1 MYRKLSFSLLVFILT
16 CISLWGQ
23 KINYQAFKNISL
35 GSEASVVNCFAQDS
49 QGLIWIGSNK
59 GLFSY
64 DGYSSQPH
72 FTTNEKSNTL
82 IYCIIPIDD
91 KRLCLGTDNGVLFY
105 NYKTDQYEEIPNIQ
119 FPSDVRALSIS
130 NDILWIG
137 SLNGLY
143 RYNLKDKKLEKVS
156 DKKDSGLPHKTIYSI
171 IKTKDNTHYVGTYD
185 GFSQYIPSSGK
196 FQKINL
202 PTDSRRSN
210 LFVNSLYEDIT
221 HDCIWIGTE
230 GALFR
235 YNPKTKSAEEIGF
248 FHNNSVKSLAID
260 ANNQLLIGTDNG
272 LYVYD
277 QQTKDV
283 QHIVHDSRNEKSL
296 INNIIW
302 GIFTDKENNIWLGT
316 DYGISLARFNKIFQP
331 IPISQITG
339 VGDGNRFY
347 AIHKD
352 SRNNFWLGG
361 TNGLILTSSLTED
374 PNISIWYRMG
384 DKKFPISHNR
394 IRQIY
399 EDKDQNLW
407 IATDGSIN
415 RYDYTTKQFIHYNII
430 DSTHTYNSN
439 WAYHMFEDNDNR
451 LWIATCLGGIFVVD
465 KQKLLKS
472 SGTYIAE
479 YNFSTTNGLSGNF
492 INQII
497 SDHNGNT
504 WVLLYN
510 NGIDKIDSKTKKIT
524 KIPIEYSTKNKNPNY
539 IICDKE
545 GFIWVGFGGGL
556 VRINP
561 KDDTLESI
569 RFDAFGDSEILCMI
583 EEGSHIWLST
593 TDGIWVVDKY
603 TYNVQR
609 LNATGKSFT
618 SGYFDSQDNKIYF
631 GGVDELAILSP
642 YMLKAEN
649 SYSLVILTALYIND
663 QLYNIDG
670 KSIRHMNEIELNYR
684 QNNLTFEFSDL
695 IYSQEAENKFVYKL
709 QGIDKDWNI
718 LNQNTNRISYSN
730 LEYGK
735 YNLLIT
741 KLNASGKPSN
751 IEYSFIIQI
760 TPPWY
765 YTFWAKSIYLLLIV
779 VLVVWMIN
787 FFRVRNNLRIER
799 IEKEKTLE
807 LSNLKIDFF
816 TNVSHEFKTPLS
828 LIIAPISQLL
838 LDIKDPQKKK
848 QLQGIQRNALK
859 LNSLIRQVL
868 DFNRMDNNTNSNL
881 IFSNVEFV
889 EFSKSLFSV
898 YEEGYKT
905 KNITFIFNT
914 NKEKIYIQIDVLKI
928 ESVLNNLLSN
938 ACKYTSD
945 SGSITLSLTCK
956 EDENILEISVNDTG
970 IGIPQQEIPYVF
982 KRFYQSSKT
991 AKDKEGTGIGLY
1003 LVKAY
1008 TEQHGGL
1015 IAVKSEEHK
1024 GTVITLS
1031 LPLRNEAATE
1041 IQLPFEDEENSK
1053 SNKPLILIVD
1063 DNTEIADFISQVLA
1077 GKYRIE
1083 IAHNGKMGMEM
1094 SLNLHPDLIIADVMM
1109 PIMDGMEMS
1118 RRIRKNIP
1126 TSTIPIILLTAK
1138 DDKTT
1143 ELESINI
1150 NVDAF
1155 IPKPFDPQILLSRVE
1170 QLLKSKQQIED
1181 KLRIENITIPK
1192 VTEVTSLDEK
1202 FLSEITQL
1210 IEDRIDDSDLNVNL
1224 LCSIS
1229 GIGSKQV
1236 YRKIKQLTGMSPV
1249 EYIRSIRIKKA
1260 AMLLAQ
1266 KKFTIA
1272 EVMYMVGFSNHSYFS
1287 KCFQAEFGKTPREYL
1302 TDL

>member
-1 MYRKLSFSLLVFILT
+1 MYRKFSFSLFFFIFT

-35 GSEASVVNCFAQDS
+35 GAETSVINCFAQDS

-64 DGYSSQPH
+64 DGYSSQAH

-82 IYCIIPIDD
+82 IYCIIPLDD
-91 KRLCLGTDNGVLFY
+91 NHLCLGTDNGVLFY

-119 FPSDVRALSIS
+119 FPSDVRALATFD
-130 NDILWIG
+130 NVLWIG
-137 SLNGLY
+137 SLNGLF
-143 RYNLKDKKLEKVS
+143 RYDLKDRKLENVS
-156 DKKDSGLPHKTIYSI
+156 DKKDTGLPHKTIYSI
-171 IKTKDNTHYVGTYD
+171 IKTKNNTLYVGTYD
-185 GFSQYIPSSGK
+185 GFCQYIPRSDK

-202 PTDSRRSN
+202 PTDLRRSN
-210 LFVNSLYEDIT
+210 LFVNSLYEDVA

-235 YNPKTKSAEEIGF
+235 YDPKTKSAEEISF
-248 FHNNSVKSLAID
+248 FHNNSIKSLAID
-260 ANNQLLIGTDNG
+260 SNNQLLIGTDNG
-272 LYVYD
+272 LYIYD
-277 QQTKDV
+277 QQTKEV

-302 GIFTDKENNIWLGT
+302 GIFIDKENNIWLGT
-316 DYGISLARFNKIFQP
+316 DYGVSLARFNKIFQP

-347 AIHKD
+347 ALYKD
-352 SRNNFWLGG
+352 SRNNYWLGG
-361 TNGLILTSSLTED
+361 TNGLIRTSSLTDE
-374 PNISIWYRMG
+374 PQNAIWYRMG
-384 DKKFPISHNR
+384 DKKYPISHNR

-399 EDKDQNLW
+399 EDKDHNLW

-415 RYDYTTKQFIHYNII
+415 RYDYNTKQFVHYNII

-439 WAYHMFEDNDNR
+439 WAYHMFEDDNNR
-451 LWIATCLGGIFVVD
+451 LWIATCLGGVFVVD

-479 YNFSTTNGLSGNF
+479 YNFSTTDGLSGNF

-497 SDHNGNT
+497 PDHRGNT

-510 NGIDKIDSKTKKIT
+510 NGIDKIDIKTKKIT

-545 GFIWVGFGGGL
+545 GFIWAGFRGGL

-561 KDDTLESI
+561 EDDTLESI

-618 SGYFDSQDNKIYF
+618 SGFFDSQNNKIYL

-642 YMLKAEN
+642 YMLKGDH
-649 SYSLVILTALYIND
+649 SYSPIVLTALYIND
-663 QLYNIDG
+663 QLYNLEG
-670 KSIRHMNEIELNYR
+670 NSIRHMKGIELNYK

-695 IYSQEAENKFVYKL
+695 IYSEEEENKFVYKL
-709 QGIDKDWNI
+709 EEVDKDWNI
-718 LNQNTNRISYSN
+718 LSHNTNRISYSN

-735 YNLLIT
+735 YHLIIT
-741 KLNASGKPSN
+741 KLDVSGKPSDV
-751 IEYSFIIQI
+751 EYSFTIHI

-765 YTFWAKSIYLLLIV
+765 YTFWAKSFYVLLFVALILWV
-779 VLVVWMIN
+779 IN

-828 LIIAPISQLL
+828 LIIAPVSQLL
-838 LDIKDPQKKK
+838 LDIKDSQKKK
-848 QLQGIQRNALK
+848 QLEGVQRNALK

-868 DFNRMDNNTNSNL
+868 DFNRTDSSTNSNL
-881 IFSNVEFV
+881 IFSKVEFV
-889 EFSKSLFSV
+889 EFAKSLFSI
-898 YEEGYKT
+898 YEEGYKA
-905 KNITFIFNT
+905 KNINFSFHT
-914 NKEKIYIQIDVLKI
+914 NKEKIYIRIDVLKI

-945 SGSITLSLTCK
+945 KGSVVFSLTCK
-956 EDENILEISVNDTG
+956 EDENILELSVSDTG

-991 AKDKEGTGIGLY
+991 AKDKDGTGIGLY
-1003 LVKAY
+1003 LVKTY
-1008 TEQHGGL
+1008 TEQHGGK
-1015 IAVKSEEHK
+1015 ITVESEENK
-1024 GTVITLS
+1024 GTTITIS
-1031 LPLRNEAATE
+1031 LPLKNEAATDNQFL
-1041 IQLPFEDEENSK
+1041 IDEGENDE
-1053 SNKPLILIVD
+1053 SNRPLILIVD
-1063 DNTEIADFISQVLA
+1063 DNAEIADFISQVLTS
-1077 GKYRIE
+1077 KYRIE

-1109 PIMDGMEMS
+1109 PIMDGLEMS
-1118 RRIRKNIP
+1118 RRIRKHIP

-1155 IPKPFDPQILLSRVE
+1155 IPKPFDPQILLSRIE

-1181 KLRIENITIPK
+1181 KLRIENITTPK

-1202 FLSEITQL
+1202 FLSEITQI

-1224 LCSIS
+1224 LCTIS
-1229 GIGSKQV
+1229 GISSKQV

-1302 TDL
+1302 ADI